1 LLLAAPGHAEEVH
14 SIVSKKED
22 AILEIEATEIVKGA
36 PRIRLSDSI
45 TLKLRFVNDRTVEVR
60 DLQLNVVPL
69 DWHTATPVTDP
80 PLVGGKGKLRSMVL
94 KLDPWK
100 IGSVKLPAVSV
111 SYRLN
116 EKSDWQLVR
125 WEGQT
130 VEVQEP
136 ESREILGDPQIEPV
150 PPAPESSPF
159 PIREAALVAA
169 LLLAG
174 VCLTWWATRP
184 RPAVQMP
191 PDQRALR
198 ELETARSVS
207 ASKPPG
213 WLHGRVSAILR
224 LYLEERHGI
233 QAPRRT
239 TEELLLMVREAAV
252 LSEDQLG
259 KLGELL
265 GSCDR
270 VKFTGLNPEGTECEE
285 ILSGATRFVTETAP
299 VPPT

>member
-1 LLLAAPGHAEEVH
+1 VLEVGA
-14 SIVSKKED
+14 KQ
-22 AILEIEATEIVKGA
+22 IVKGV
-36 PRIRLSDSI
+36 PRIQLSDSV
-45 TLKLRFVNDRTVEVR
+45 TLKLRFMNDRTVEVR
-60 DLQLNVVPL
+60 DLQIRVDEL
-69 DWHTATPVTDP
+69 DWNNATPETDP
-80 PLVGGKGKLRSMVL
+80 PLVGGKGRLRSLVL

-116 EKSDWQLVR
+116 ENSDWQLVR
-125 WEGQT
+125 WEGQA
-130 VEVQEP
+130 VEVLEP
-136 ESREILGDPQIEPV
+136 GSPEILGDPQIEPV
-150 PPAPESSPF
+150 PAAPQSSPF
-159 PIREAALVAA
+159 PIREAALVGA

-184 RPAVQMP
+184 RPAVQLP

-198 ELETARSVS
+198 ELETVRSVS
-207 ASKPPG
+207 VSKPSG

-224 LYLEERHGI
+224 QYLEERHGI

-239 TEELLLMVREAAV
+239 TEELMLSVRQAEV
-252 LSEDQLG
+252 LNEEQLG

-265 GSCDR
+265 ASCDR
-270 VKFTGLNPEGTECEE
+270 VKFTGMNPDAPECEE
-285 ILSGATRFVTETAP
+285 MLSGATRFVTETAP